1 MVANWAG
8 NIEFRAERVHRP
20 ASVADLQRIVA
31 GADKVRVLGSGHSFN
46 RIADTDGDLLILSEL
61 PGAVEVRG
69 DTARVGAGVR
79 FGELYTALDAEGLAL
94 PNTGSLPHISVAGAS
109 ATGTHGSGD
118 SNRCLATGVSAIDL
132 VTASGHLVTL
142 TRDDPDFAGAVL
154 ALGSLG
160 VVTSLTV
167 EAVPAY
173 EIRQDVYVDLPRES
187 FDDHL
192 AEVMGAA
199 YSVSAFLDWRR
210 PVIAQLWLKQRT
222 DGVVVDE
229 PEFFGARRS
238 AEQLHPVPGMPADHT
253 TRQLGVPGPWLER
266 MPHFRMEFTPSSG
279 DELQSEYLVPRSNAL
294 DALHALDTIG
304 DDIASVLQIGE
315 IRTVGADELWLSPC
329 YRTDVLGFHFTWV
342 PDWSAVSPVLAAIEE
357 RLRPFD
363 ARPHW
368 GKLFHDLP
376 RDLYPRLDD
385 FRRLRDRLDPGAKFT
400 NDLVASWLD

>member
-1 MVANWAG
+1 MVTNWAR
-8 NIEFRAERVHRP
+8 NVEFRAARVHRP
-20 ASVADLQRIVA
+20 GSVAELQRIVA
-31 GADKVRVLGSGHSFN
+31 GADEVRVLGSGHSFN
-46 RIADTDGDLLILSEL
+46 RIADTEGDLLILSDL
-61 PGAVEVRG
+61 PGAVDVSG
-69 DTARVGAGVR
+69 NTARVGAGVR
-79 FGELYTALDAEGLAL
+79 FGELYTALDAAALAL

-118 SNRCLATGVSAIDL
+118 TNRCLATGVIAIDL

-142 TRDDPDFAGAVL
+142 TRDDPEFPGAVL

-173 EIRQDVYVDLPRES
+173 EIRQDVYVDLPRAA
-187 FDDHL
+187 FDEHL

-222 DGVVVDE
+222 DGVVVDG
-229 PEFFGARRS
+229 PDFHGGRR
-238 AEQLHPVPGMPADHT
+238 AGEQLHPVAGMPAEHA
-253 TRQLGVPGPWLER
+253 TRQLGVPGPWFER

-294 DALHALDTIG
+294 EALHALDTIA
-304 DDIASVLQIGE
+304 DELASVLQIAE
-315 IRTVGADELWLSPC
+315 IRTVAADELWLSPC
-329 YRTDVLGFHFTWV
+329 YQTDVIGFHFTWV
-342 PDWSAVSPVLAAIEE
+342 PDWSAVSPVLSAIED
-357 RLRPFD
+357 RLRPYD

-376 RDLYPRLDD
+376 RHLYPRLDD
-385 FRRLRDRLDPGAKFT
+385 FLALRNHLDPTRKFT
-400 NDLVASWLD
+400 NQLVATWLD

>member
-1 MVANWAG
+1 MVTNWAG
-8 NIEFRAERVHRP
+8 NVEFGAARVHRP
-20 ASVADLQRIVA
+20 ESVAELQRIVA

-61 PGAVEVRG
+61 PGGVEVRG
-69 DTARVGAGVR
+69 TTARVGAGVR
-79 FGELYTALDAEGLAL
+79 FGELYTALYSEGLAL
-94 PNTGSLPHISVAGAS
+94 PNTGSLPHISVAGAA

-118 SNRCLATGVSAIDL
+118 TNRCLATGVTAIDL

-142 TRDDPDFAGAVL
+142 TRDDPEFAGAVL

-173 EIRQDVYVDLPRES
+173 EIRQDVYVDLPRAT
-187 FDDHL
+187 FDDRL

-222 DGVVVDE
+222 DDVVVDG
-229 PEFFGARRS
+229 PDFLGARR
-238 AEQLHPVPGMPADHT
+238 ADEQLHPVPGMPAEHT
-253 TRQLGVPGPWLER
+253 TGQLGLPGPWLER

-279 DELQSEYLVPRSNAL
+279 DELQSEYLVPRANAL
-294 DALHALDTIG
+294 EALRALDTIS
-304 DDIASVLQIGE
+304 DDIARVLQISE
-315 IRTVGADELWLSPC
+315 IRTVAADELWLSPC
-329 YRTDVLGFHFTWV
+329 YRTDVIAFHFTWI
-342 PDWSAVSPVLAAIEE
+342 PDWSAVSPVLAAIED
-357 RLRPFD
+357 RLRPYD

-376 RDLYPRLDD
+376 RHLYPRLDD
-385 FRRLRDRLDPGAKFT
+385 FRALRDRLDPARKFT
-400 NDLVASWLD
+400 NALVTTWLD